1 VGPSASVE
9 SIYDTS
15 NEVHNPLKC
24 LNYDDG
30 PHGSLEPSVVAAL
43 MKMCDENNPFA
54 KKLRTAGERLR
65 DYPEEEFIIRIVGAI
80 EVTLYSTIY
89 QQLMIL
95 PYWLLEFFL

>member
-54 KKLRTAGERLR
+54 KKVKNCRGEAKGL
-65 DYPEEEFIIRIVGAI
+65 
-80 EVTLYSTIY
+80 S
-89 QQLMIL
+89 
-95 PYWLLEFFL
+95 